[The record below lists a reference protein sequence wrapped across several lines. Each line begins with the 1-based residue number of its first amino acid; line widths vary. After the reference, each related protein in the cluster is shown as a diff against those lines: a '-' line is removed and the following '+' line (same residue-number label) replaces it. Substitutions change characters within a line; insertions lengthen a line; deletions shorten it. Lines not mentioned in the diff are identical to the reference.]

1 METGIHSSDRYGG
14 AADNC
19 FRKIVDVKSIEIVRH
34 CMSEFKWLTMC
45 DIIDIKKRNFLEKF
59 SISEFS
65 ENSLCQVIV
74 QMCNL
79 R

>member
-1 METGIHSSDRYGG
+1 VETSIHSSDRYGG

-34 CMSEFKWLTMC
+34 CMSEFKWLTIC
-45 DIIDIKKRNFLEKF
+45 DMIDIKKKIFFEKF
-59 SISEFS
+59 SISE
-65 ENSLCQVIV
+65 NSSCQVIV
-74 QMCNL
+74 HMCNL